1 MVAPCGGDGCNPAP
15 HHHPADTLQRHPHH
29 PQYYVSAAHL
39 PNAMLSLS
47 KTTYLD
53 GNCSSAVDEA
63 GPRWVVYQV
72 VFPAL
77 VGVGVMAN
85 LLNLVVLSRPAMRG
99 VAYRYLNHLAVSDLL
114 YLLFN
119 VPFCLEDFVRV
130 SVSGQAAGRSSAVYY
145 AYVGVPLVN
154 LFLTMSEYIV
164 VWLSYDRCLAVCWPH
179 KFSAKQRLRVVRERC
194 GLSLALTMA
203 VYCLSP
209 LSQTYQCEGA
219 VCCVIDSPYSHLGW
233 FMGYE
238 LFREIY
244 SRFLPALLVTGFNVA
259 IVVTLRRLH
268 RERGAEDVINE
279 SRQERE
285 RRLFVLLVAVTVLF
299 YVTAFPSAMYKVLPG
314 ADPRLESVLR
324 PHC

>member
-1 MVAPCGGDGCNPAP
+1 
-15 HHHPADTLQRHPHH
+15 
-29 PQYYVSAAHL
+29 
-39 PNAMLSLS
+39 MLLISL
-47 KTTYLD
+47 L
-53 GNCSSAVDEA
+53 
-63 GPRWVVYQV
+63 
-72 VFPAL
+72 
-77 VGVGVMAN
+77 
-85 LLNLVVLSRPAMRG
+85 
-99 VAYRYLNHLAVSDLL
+99 RYLNHLAVSDLL

-130 SVSGQAAGRSSAVYY
+130 SVSGEAAGRSSAVYY

-194 GLSLALTMA
+194 GLSLVLTMA

-219 VCCVIDSPYSHLGW
+219 VCCVIDSHYSHLGW
-233 FMGYE
+233 FMAYE

-324 PHC
+324 PIADMLEVSGHVFNFVLYFLFSPDYRRTLVGMAAPPDKSRAGPAHFHSSSAIPL